1 MRIKRLIPIMLVGL
15 AIIVGCD
22 RSSDSA
28 FDESNPESFYILGF
42 NRDHDLRYIVYDS
55 IVTVLPD
62 SLSVRLDTT
71 DLEISIARGS
81 NNDIELSVGG
91 LAHDLLTVD
100 NSGILHSGQIRP
112 AALPPDTLFFYPT
125 TVIMPRFFTTG
136 NTWSFMAPPYTEG
149 GIEIRKILL
158 YLTYGYFTERKY
170 LGRLSIVLPTGSYE
184 TYHFRSALFQDE
196 YSSDTLMT
204 LDEYYSAGIG
214 PVKILSR
221 FGRSQRLILLLD
233 DS

>member
-1 MRIKRLIPIMLVGL
+1 MRCKRFISVMLIGL
-15 AIIVGCD
+15 ALTVGCD

-28 FDESNPESFYILGF
+28 LDETNPESFYILGF

-62 SLSVRLDTT
+62 SLSVHLDTT
-71 DLEISIARGS
+71 ALEISVRRGS
-81 NNDIELSVGG
+81 SDEIELSAGG

-125 TVIMPRFFTTG
+125 PVIMPRFFATG
-136 NTWSFMAPPYTEG
+136 NTWSFMAPTYTEG
-149 GIEIRKILL
+149 GIEIRKTLL

-170 LGRLSIVLPTGSYE
+170 LGRLNIVLPTGSYE
-184 TYHFRSALFQDE
+184 TFHFRSALFQDE

-221 FGRSQRLILLLD
+221 FGRSRRLILLLD
-233 DS
+233 DR